1 MQRAESCCK
10 AQDANEASFN
20 LDNAKRK
27 LQSLQSKS
35 VSQQDGSTVSPTDRL
50 SGKSLNEVLM
60 VEIYAGSA
68 RLARAC
74 RHIGCRSVAVD
85 KTADRS
91 HGTKI
96 FVCDVTK
103 PEELDMLEK
112 FLQAEQQNLGWVH
125 FAPACGTASKAR
137 EKPNR
142 VLEKAGFKVPKP
154 LRSSEHPLG
163 LPGLSGVDLART
175 EAANHVYEVTAKLV
189 RMLVAWGVFVT
200 IENPTNSLFWIIP
213 CMVALLNDLGG
224 YDCIFDNCCH
234 GGARKKNS
242 RFWGSLP
249 WLLPLSATC
258 PGESLHKHKSWQP
271 KVIDGKVQYPTAEE
285 AAYPILLCARMAE
298 IVRDQLLQLGVV
310 DVDNLEQQIQV
321 EHTSLNRV
329 VLSALPRGKKFKP
342 LVSEYGQYHTV
353 VHAPHV
359 ENPTDVVPAGAKL
372 VHQRLAQRGE
382 VRVDEQIFH
391 SSTDGMSGQEEVMVS
406 QYGVPRAPLDFCERA
421 VKCGHPRGMAVHLP
435 PLAKEVIEQNLTEEP
450 AELALHRCKELTK
463 WTIRAG
469 QLKEQEKKYKGGLPQ
484 HMQALLQKKR
494 LLLFKEMLESVNYPD
509 KQLVEDLARG
519 FNITGWQDKTGVFP
533 QCVKRPQFSLG
544 TLKQM
549 ARGLNK
555 AILQQL
561 REDKDD
567 AELVQ
572 KTWEKTLEEVNLG
585 YIWHDEHADPM
596 QFFLAKRFGLVQRAG
611 KLRVI
616 DDCSIGGINSTMGAV
631 EKYRVH
637 AMDECAAFLAY
648 MVEFVQNG
656 HGVEGVSGRTYDL
669 KHACKQYGIS
679 VADRDT
685 IRLAVRNPHTNG
697 VDLFGINSLPFGA
710 SGSVGGFLRV
720 SLAIWYIGMAIF
732 RLVWTAFFDDYTVF
746 ARDALVSNTSKTVEA
761 IFDLLGVEFARDGDK
776 ACEFAKRF
784 KSLGVEIDLQTFG
797 AGVVQL
803 GHTTERREELSLV
816 LQEILKEKSITS
828 KQAESMRGRLHWF
841 ESFAFGRV
849 ANSAVKVLGELALS
863 GRKRI
868 TLSETDMTALSFL
881 CERVLTAPPLSITPA
896 CLQSWVVFTDGA
908 CEGPDDNKQGGVG
921 GVLVD
926 PLGRVVSF
934 FGGVVP
940 VDIMRCLLQK
950 SKNPIYELEVLPV
963 LVSVWL
969 WKGRINL
976 AQVCWYL
983 DNEASRSAFIKG
995 QGATPLAA
1003 CMVDAFT
1010 AEEMKL
1016 QLKSW
1021 FARVPSLSN
1030 LADSP
1035 SRLED
1040 KLLLD
1045 LGAVKGPIDWLAMGK
1060 VLGLDL
1066 EMGDRTAA

>member
-1 MQRAESCCK
+1 MLSQQRAGPCRK
-10 AQDANEASFN
+10 AKEVNEASFN
-20 LDNAKRK
+20 LSEGKRK
-27 LQSLQSKS
+27 LQSLQSNN
-35 VSQQDGSTVSPTDRL
+35 VSQQDVSTNSPADRL

-112 FLQAEQQNLGWVH
+112 FLQAEHQNLGWVH

-142 VLEKAGFKVPKP
+142 VLERAGFKVPKP
-154 LRSSEHPLG
+154 LRSPEHPLG
-163 LPGLSGVDLART
+163 LPGLSGVDLVRT
-175 EAANHVYEVTAKLV
+175 EAANHVYEITAKLV

-213 CMVALLNDLGG
+213 CIAALLNDLGG

-249 WLLPLSATC
+249 WLLPLSAKC

-271 KVIDGKVQYPTAEE
+271 TVIDGKVQYPTAEE

-310 DVDNLEQQIQV
+310 DVENLEQQIQV
-321 EHTSLNRV
+321 EHTSLHRV

-359 ENPTDVVPAGAKL
+359 ENPIDVVPAGAKL

-382 VRVDEQIFH
+382 VRVDDQIFH
-391 SSTDGMSGQEEVMVS
+391 SSTEGISGQEEVMVS

-435 PLAKEVIEQNLTEEP
+435 QLAKEVIEQNLTVEP
-450 AELALHRCKELTK
+450 AELALHRCRELTK
-463 WTIRAG
+463 WTLRAG
-469 QLKEQEKKYKGGLPQ
+469 QLKEQEATYKGSLPQ
-484 HMQALLQKKR
+484 HMQILLRKKR

-509 KQLVEDLARG
+509 KQLVSDLAQG

-549 ARGLNK
+549 AQGLNR

-561 REDKDD
+561 SEDKDD
-567 AELVQ
+567 AELVH
-572 KTWEKTLEEVNLG
+572 KTWEKTLEEVDLG
-585 YIWHDEHADPM
+585 YIWPDEHADPM
-596 QFFLAKRFGLVQRAG
+596 KFFLAKRFGLVQRAG

-648 MVEFVQNG
+648 MVEFVQKG

-669 KHACKQYGIS
+669 KHAYKQYGIS
-679 VADRDT
+679 VADPDA

-697 VDLFGINSLPFGA
+697 VALFGINSLPFGA

-720 SLAIWYIGMAIF
+720 SLAIWFIGMAIF
-732 RLVWTAFFDDYTVF
+732 RLLWTAFFDDYTVF
-746 ARDALVSNTSKTVEA
+746 TRDALVSNTSKTVEA

-776 ACEFAKRF
+776 ACVFAKRF
-784 KSLGVEIDLQTFG
+784 KSLGVEIDLQSFG
-797 AGVVQL
+797 AGVVHL
-803 GHTTERREELSLV
+803 GHTLERREELSLV
-816 LQEILKEKSITS
+816 LKEILKEKSITS

-868 TLSETDMTALSFL
+868 DLAETDRTALSFL
-881 CERVLTAPPLSITPA
+881 CERVVA
-896 CLQSWVVFTDGA
+896 VR
-908 CEGPDDNKQGGVG
+908 
-921 GVLVD
+921 LV
-926 PLGRVVSF
+926 
-934 FGGVVP
+934 
-940 VDIMRCLLQK
+940 
-950 SKNPIYELEVLPV
+950 
-963 LVSVWL
+963 
-969 WKGRINL
+969 
-976 AQVCWYL
+976 
-983 DNEASRSAFIKG
+983 
-995 QGATPLAA
+995 
-1003 CMVDAFT
+1003 
-1010 AEEMKL
+1010 
-1016 QLKSW
+1016 
-1021 FARVPSLSN
+1021 
-1030 LADSP
+1030 
-1035 SRLED
+1035 
-1040 KLLLD
+1040 
-1045 LGAVKGPIDWLAMGK
+1045 
-1060 VLGLDL
+1060 
-1066 EMGDRTAA
+1066 